1 MSLPREPRQKM
12 INMMYLVLTALL
24 ALNVSSEI
32 LNAFKTVNRSLEN
45 TNTTVNKS
53 TEAIME
59 SLKQK
64 TSDPTSAAKAQI
76 WYPKAQQVQ
85 NLSKT
90 VFTYVQGLKD
100 QILRESGGD
109 PNKPEQKFKEDNL
122 DIPTRIMVEKGE
134 GQKLLSAL
142 SKYKND
148 VLGIDR
154 EIDSAFKMV
163 LPINLEKPPSKNRAA
178 KTWEGA
184 YFHMVPTVAALT
196 ILSKFQNDVKTS
208 ENRVVQFCHNK
219 VGEVVLR
226 FDTYAAIIGQNSSY
240 LMPGQ
245 ELEIKAGVGAFS
257 TAASPTIVIGGQ
269 TLKVNTD
276 GDDKGTVS
284 LKLPGGGVG
293 PHSVPVR
300 ITYTD
305 QDGKPQ
311 VIEKTV
317 EYKVGMANASI
328 ALEDMNVLYVGI
340 DNKVTIAASGG
351 GDDMVQ
357 ATISGGGGTL
367 VKLGGGKYIAKVNS
381 VTDDCK
387 ITVSVDKKI
396 AGVSQF
402 RVRTIPQPVG
412 TVGGFASGDNIAAG
426 AFKAQSG
433 VGAYI
438 KDFPLKLNYS
448 VVSFT
453 ITADDPASGD
463 ILEENCTGNLWS
475 PKALT
480 IVKGLSAGRMVTIDN
495 LRAQGPDGRV
505 QKLPSLVYYI
515 K

>member
-1 MSLPREPRQKM
+1 MALPREPRQKM

-53 TEAIME
+53 TETVLA

-64 TSDPTSAAKAQI
+64 TTESATATKAQI
-76 WYPKAQQVQ
+76 WYPKALEVQ

-90 VFTYVQGLKD
+90 VFTYVQTLKD
-100 QILRESGGD
+100 RILLEAGGD
-109 PNKPEQKFKEDNL
+109 PKNPEQKFKEENL
-122 DIPTRIMVEKGE
+122 DIATRIMIEKGE
-134 GQKLLSAL
+134 GAKLLGML
-142 SKYKND
+142 GDYKKNILKVD
-148 VLGIDR
+148 PS
-154 EIDSAFKMV
+154 IDSAFKDV
-163 LPINLEKPPSKNRAA
+163 LPVNLEKPASRNKAG

-219 VGEVVLR
+219 VGEVAVR
-226 FDTYAAIIGQNSSY
+226 FDTYAAIVGQNSTY

-245 ELEIKAGVGAFS
+245 ELEITAGVGAFS
-257 TAASPTIVIGGQ
+257 TGAKPTITVGGQ
-269 TLKVNTD
+269 TLTV
-276 GDDKGTVS
+276 GTEGTATT
-284 LKLPGGGVG
+284 KLAGGGVG
-293 PHSVPVR
+293 PHTVPVR

-305 QDGKPQ
+305 QEGKQQ
-311 VIEKTV
+311 VIEKNV

-328 ALEDMNVLYVGI
+328 ALDEMNVLYVGY

-351 GDDMVQ
+351 GDDKVQ
-357 ATISGGGGTL
+357 AVISGGGGTL
-367 VKLGGGKYIAKVNS
+367 ERIGGGKYIAKVRS

-387 ITVSVDKKI
+387 ITVSVDGKV

-402 RVRTIPQPVG
+402 RVRTIPTPVA
-412 TVGGFASGDNIAAG
+412 TVGGVASNENMTAG
-426 AFKAQSG
+426 QFRAQTG

-438 KDFPLKLNYS
+438 KDFPLNLKYT
-448 VVSFT
+448 VTSFT
-453 ITADDPASGD
+453 LAADNADGD
-463 ILEENCTGNLWS
+463 IDEAPCTGYLWS
-475 PKALT
+475 PRALNM
-480 IVKGLSAGRMVTIDN
+480 IKNLQPGRTVSIEN
-495 LRAQGPDGRV
+495 IRATGPDGRN
-505 QKLPSLVYYI
+505 QKLPGLTYYI